1 MNPMVVRAELWDRSL
16 IARWAPLPLRLIVG
30 YGFMAHG
37 YAKLMKGPDVFAGIL
52 HVIGVPAPHLM
63 AWLTILVELFGGLAV
78 LLGAFVPLVSLPM
91 AAVLLVAMF
100 TVHLPYG
107 FTSIKLMAVTAAGP
121 QFGPPG
127 YETDLLYLACLAS
140 LLMSGPGPLSI
151 RLARWPWRQESRK
164 ADRSRRASVRAS
176 PYQTPFLRRTDML
189 RKTLVALAA
198 TASLAAGTLLFTGIA
213 TSSGVARAALQPVD
227 PAHAPVA
234 AVDRFNDKA
243 GTLLLRSTD
252 TRLPGPNEPIDFD
265 TPPLNNLGFTPTGER
280 TLYYRLDVQ
289 STTPAPVYILYR
301 EGEDK
306 PVASQLDIIDT
317 LPGEKGYNDFVGA
330 ERLCRQHDCGRV
342 DAAASRL

>member
-1 MNPMVVRAELWDRSL
+1 VAEHLQAGLPSKLARIEIKPMVVRAELLDRSL

-37 YAKLMKGPDVFAGIL
+37 YAKLMKGPDVFVGIL

-91 AAVLLVAMF
+91 AAVLLVAIF

-151 RLARWPWRQESRK
+151 RLARWPWRQEMP
-164 ADRSRRASVRAS
+164 RRA
-176 PYQTPFLRRTDML
+176 
-189 RKTLVALAA
+189 
-198 TASLAAGTLLFTGIA
+198 
-213 TSSGVARAALQPVD
+213 
-227 PAHAPVA
+227 
-234 AVDRFNDKA
+234 
-243 GTLLLRSTD
+243 
-252 TRLPGPNEPIDFD
+252 
-265 TPPLNNLGFTPTGER
+265 
-280 TLYYRLDVQ
+280 
-289 STTPAPVYILYR
+289 
-301 EGEDK
+301 
-306 PVASQLDIIDT
+306 
-317 LPGEKGYNDFVGA
+317 
-330 ERLCRQHDCGRV
+330 
-342 DAAASRL
+342 